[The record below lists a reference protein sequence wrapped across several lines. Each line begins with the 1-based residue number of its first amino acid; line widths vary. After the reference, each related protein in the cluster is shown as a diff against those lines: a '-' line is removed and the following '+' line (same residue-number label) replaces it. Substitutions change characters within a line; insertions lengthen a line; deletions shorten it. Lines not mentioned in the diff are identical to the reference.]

1 MYIYIYIYT
10 NRKST
15 SHVTRVTVFAKEQ
28 QLNEYT
34 LNIDDVA
41 YRVEF
46 IYIYIY
52 IYIICIY
59 MYI

>member
-1 MYIYIYIYT
+1 MYVYVYIYMYIYIYIYT

-34 LNIDDVA
+34 LNIDDDA

-46 IYIYIY
+46 I
-52 IYIICIY
+52 
-59 MYI
+59 